1 MEDRLIGKHAVT
13 EAIKSGR
20 TINKVSLQRDL
31 NQAAIRP
38 LLRLLDEHAIVYNWV
53 DKAKLDALAEHHQGV
68 IAFVAA
74 TEYAAWQDFA
84 QGGLI
89 LMLDG
94 ITDPHNLGA
103 IIRSAYSFGAEGIII
118 PKRRS
123 ASVDAVVHKAS
134 AGAAS
139 HLPVARVS
147 NLNFVLEEL
156 KKRGYWIYGADA
168 HNASDLA
175 GVDFSPA
182 SVIVIGSEDQGLS
195 QQVKKKCD
203 VLFKIETTRFES
215 LNASVAAGISCYG
228 YRLAQKSGK

>member
-1 MEDRLIGKHAVT
+1 MEDQLIGKHAVM
-13 EAIKSGR
+13 EAILAGR

-31 NQAAIRP
+31 NKKVIRD
-38 LLRLLDEHAIVYNWV
+38 LLSLLDEHRIVYNWV
-53 DKAKLDALAEHHQGV
+53 DKAKLDTFGSAHQGV
-68 IAFVAA
+68 VAFVAA

-84 QGGLI
+84 DGGLI
-89 LMLDG
+89 MVLDG

-103 IIRSAYSFGAEGIII
+103 IIRSAYSFGAKGLII

-139 HLPVARVS
+139 HLPIARVS

-156 KKRGYWIYGADA
+156 KKRGYWVYGADA

-175 GVDFSPA
+175 DVAFPKA
-182 SVIVIGSEDQGLS
+182 SVIVIGSEDTGLS
-195 QQVKKKCD
+195 EQVKKKCD
-203 VLFKIETTRFES
+203 GLFRIETSRFES

-228 YRLAQKSGK
+228 YFLAQKKLK